1 MIISSLK
8 KPWRRGMSGLQIFI
22 VLPVNSLF
30 PAYVYLDG
38 QINLLRPKRNFIV
51 FVGIKRIEEASYW
64 NGGKEKATGYGIRFG
79 IHPEK
84 LYNSY
89 MVYNDTEIEL
99 RCLQVGQ
106 TYYFA
111 VDSFNEGGITRGDV
125 IKEDE

>member
-1 MIISSLK
+1 
-8 KPWRRGMSGLQIFI
+8 MSGLQIFI

-38 QINLLRPKRNFIV
+38 RINLLRPKRNFIA
-51 FVGIKRIEEASYW
+51 FVGIRRT
-64 NGGKEKATGYGIRFG
+64 KEVSFEMEGSRRATGYGIRFG

-106 TYYFA
+106 TYYLQLT
-111 VDSFNEGGITRGDV
+111 VSM
-125 IKEDE
+125 KEALPVVM

>member
-1 MIISSLK
+1 MK
-8 KPWRRGMSGLQIFI
+8 WREVEG
-22 VLPVNSLF
+22 
-30 PAYVYLDG
+30 
-38 QINLLRPKRNFIV
+38 
-51 FVGIKRIEEASYW
+51 
-64 NGGKEKATGYGIRFG
+64 ATGYGIRFG